1 MDDDSHRW
9 CWGRGNAARTRIITR
24 SLVDTLSEYW
34 CIYIYIHNVHR
45 MQMYDDVCRGRG
57 PGFGRF
63 QSRACAW
70 FHVVLVEAR
79 CGRATCR

>member
-34 CIYIYIHNVHR
+34 CIYIYIYT
-45 MQMYDDVCRGRG
+45 MYTVCRCMMMYVGVVDQDLG
-57 PGFGRF
+57 GF
-63 QSRACAW
+63 RA
-70 FHVVLVEAR
+70 VLVR
-79 CGRATCR
+79 GSM